1 MKAKDNA
8 KKAWRINKT
17 LTGLVLKSKS
27 SGAVYFW
34 NRKMQQAVV
43 VSSTGDRPIGLVTH
57 IFSDA
62 SLYMKE
68 GKLMMAPDVANPN
81 YDILLEIHNIKL

>member
-8 KKAWRINKT
+8 QKAHRINKT
-17 LTGLVLKSKS
+17 LTGLILKSKS

-34 NRKMQQAVV
+34 NRKLQKTVII
-43 VSSTGDRPIGLVTH
+43 SDSEDRPIGHVAS

-62 SLYMKE
+62 SLYMKN
-68 GKLMMAPDVANPN
+68 GKLIMAPDLANPN
-81 YDILLEIHNIKL
+81 YDILLEIHNVKL